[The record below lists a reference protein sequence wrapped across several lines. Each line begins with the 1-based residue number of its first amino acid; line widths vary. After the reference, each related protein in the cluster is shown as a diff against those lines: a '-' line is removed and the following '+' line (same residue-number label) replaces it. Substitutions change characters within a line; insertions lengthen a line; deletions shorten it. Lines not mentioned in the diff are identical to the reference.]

1 MNKATVGVVTAL
13 VVLGAAGWYT
23 VRNNT
28 QGGADVE
35 FRYAPV
41 SKGELFRSTS
51 GTGNLVPLTTVTV
64 RSKAGGTV
72 VRLAVEEGTVVN
84 RGDLIALI
92 DPRDTRT
99 LVEQAQAD
107 LAGAEARVRS
117 AEITANRT
125 VQDVEQSVRD
135 ARIRLDQARIRL
147 KNAQESAKA
156 EPMTYEAQLENAR
169 ASVRAAEEAMKQLK
183 EVDLP
188 QRRRDA
194 ETTLERT
201 RTQYETS
208 QAAHERAKQLYDL
221 GYVSKADLDRAA
233 SDEQS
238 SRSSFLVA
246 QQRMSTLESELEIAL
261 RTQQTRVDQAKSSL
275 RQTEAGAIRL
285 GQSQR
290 DVEDAQ
296 KAVEQAEIALKNAEI
311 NRANVQLRRA
321 DLQSAQSSA
330 VRSRVSAQNA
340 QQQLAE
346 TTVTAPRAGVVTQKY
361 LEEGTIVPPATSAF
375 AEGARIVEIADT
387 SKMFVEVNVDESD
400 ISSVKVGM
408 PVRIAVEAYGQ
419 RRWRGV
425 VRKIFPS
432 AVNQN
437 GVTNIRVRVEVV
449 SEEAGSG
456 RGGGRPGMGGG
467 APGGAPSA
475 GAAGSPGAAGAG
487 RASGSAT
494 SRQAERGGRPEGAA
508 QGQGQGQRPQGQRG
522 PGAGQGSGRQRP
534 SAEGTSA
541 PDQPTTGRPGA
552 GASGAPRTGGMP
564 SGNRTG
570 GGTGAPGA
578 NAPRSTAMAD
588 QVLKPGMSATCEFIQ
603 IEIKD
608 VLLVPQQAVQ
618 REDGKMYVRVKS
630 SDPMKPERREV
641 KLGELGNDGYQVL
654 EGLKEGEEVVI
665 AEINL
670 QQLRERQARIEQQQ
684 QGGGFTAGT
693 GGQGPQR
700 R

>member
-1 MNKATVGVVTAL
+1 MAAL

-28 QGGADVE
+28 QGGAEVE

-64 RSKAGGTV
+64 RSQAGGTV

-84 RGDLIALI
+84 RGDIVALI

-107 LAGAEARVRS
+107 LTGAEARVRS

-135 ARIRLDQARIRL
+135 ARIRLDQAKIRL
-147 KNAQESAKA
+147 KNAQEAAKA
-156 EPMTYEAQLENAR
+156 EPTTYGAQLENAR
-169 ASVRAAEEAMKQLK
+169 ASVRAAEEAMKQLQ

-194 ETTLERT
+194 ETALERT
-201 RTQYETS
+201 RTQYATS

-221 GYVSKADLDRAA
+221 GYVSKADLDRAE

-261 RTQQTRVDQAKSSL
+261 RTQQTRVDQAKASL
-275 RQTEAGAIRL
+275 RQTEAGEIRV

-290 DVEDAQ
+290 DVQDAQ
-296 KAVEQAEIALKNAEI
+296 KAVEQAEVALKAAEI

-321 DLQSAQSSA
+321 DLQSAQSSV

-400 ISSVKVGM
+400 ISSVKIGM

-467 APGGAPSA
+467 APGGTPSA
-475 GAAGSPGAAGAG
+475 GAAGGPGAAGAG

-508 QGQGQGQRPQGQRG
+508 QGQAQGQGQGQRPQGQGG

-534 SAEGTSA
+534 SAEGTST
-541 PDQPTTGRPGA
+541 PDQPGTGRPGS
-552 GASGAPRTGGMP
+552 GATGAPRTGG
-564 SGNRTG
+564 NRMG
-570 GGTGAPGA
+570 GGAGAPGA

-603 IEIKD
+603 IEIKE

-618 REDGKMYVRVKS
+618 REGGKTYVRVKS

-684 QGGGFTAGT
+684 QGGGFTAGA